1 MSAPSALVPHY
12 RKSQKLVR
20 LGRMGND
27 GLSFEKGRLRDC
39 KYVPGSKPTRS
50 CIEQEC
56 CSRKCRNSGQALAT
70 SGLLKRLLIRPG
82 SNPILLSHEVQEG
95 FNPVRVLQRDP
106 SEGEQAMCKIG
117 KRYSNEQLLLLSAFV
132 VALLVDTTR
141 IASRQEDLPRLMR
154 DPVAVNSRKSNSL
167 DESFPRLSQ
176 RGAVCSF
183 SRLAVSFSGGIS
195 FLVQD
200 LVFSRKL
207 RYRYYLEVKG
217 EREREVCVCVCE
229 VWKGRRRRGRGRS
242 TW

>member
-1 MSAPSALVPHY
+1 
-12 RKSQKLVR
+12 
-20 LGRMGND
+20 
-27 GLSFEKGRLRDC
+27 
-39 KYVPGSKPTRS
+39 
-50 CIEQEC
+50 
-56 CSRKCRNSGQALAT
+56 
-70 SGLLKRLLIRPG
+70 
-82 SNPILLSHEVQEG
+82 
-95 FNPVRVLQRDP
+95 
-106 SEGEQAMCKIG
+106 MCKIG

-183 SRLAVSFSGGIS
+183 SRLAVSFSGGSS

-207 RYRYYLEVKG
+207 RYRCYLEVKG
-217 EREREVCVCVCE
+217 EREGEVCVCVCGKE
-229 VWKGRRRRGRGRS
+229 EGEEDEEEERGKCDQF
-242 TW
+242 